1 MSFDFNSV
9 GEQRSF
15 DVIPDRTI
23 ALVQLN
29 IRPGDVGE
37 DNLFSRSKN
46 GQAEGLNCELIVV
59 GGPYDKKKFWDW
71 MTISGTTDGH
81 AEAADI
87 TKRKLRAILESA
99 RGIKPTD
106 VSEAAKKAR
115 DAEYREFDGIRF
127 VAQIG
132 VEPASGDYR
141 AKNFL
146 AQIITPDRTKD
157 WRPVEQVAKPAPA
170 STPADEKPSNVIV
183 KPVWAQ

>member
-1 MSFDFNSV
+1 MAYDFNTAS
-9 GEQRSF
+9 EQRSF

-23 ALVQLN
+23 AVVQLN
-29 IRPGDVGE
+29 IRHGDIGE

-71 MTISGTTDGH
+71 MTVSGTTDGH

-87 TKRKLRAILESA
+87 THRKLRAIIESA

-115 DAEYREFDGIRF
+115 VVEYADFNGIRF
-127 VAQIG
+127 LAQIG
-132 VEPASGDYR
+132 VEPAKGDFR

-146 AQIITPDRTKD
+146 AQIITPDRKE
-157 WRPVEQVAKPAPA
+157 WQPVEQVTKPVQAPV
-170 STPADEKPSNVIV
+170 PAAEALSNVIV
-183 KPVWAQ
+183 KPAWAQ